1 MDKYKKLLSN
11 TLIFAIGM
19 FSSKLLTFFMVPF
32 YTNVLTENELG
43 TAGLVVQAA
52 NLLIPVV
59 SCGVANSIIRYGL
72 DRTFRKRDVFTGG
85 VTMVAAGY
93 LLFFLFRP
101 LIAKIPL
108 IHDYTSL
115 IYLYVLTS

>member
-72 DRTFRKRDVFTGG
+72 DRTFRKRDV
-85 VTMVAAGY
+85 
-93 LLFFLFRP
+93 
-101 LIAKIPL
+101 
-108 IHDYTSL
+108 
-115 IYLYVLTS
+115 

>member
-52 NLLIPVV
+52 NQIGRAHV
-59 SCGVANSIIRYGL
+59 
-72 DRTFRKRDVFTGG
+72 
-85 VTMVAAGY
+85 
-93 LLFFLFRP
+93 
-101 LIAKIPL
+101 
-108 IHDYTSL
+108 
-115 IYLYVLTS
+115 

>member
-43 TAGLVVQAA
+43 TAGLVVQA
-52 NLLIPVV
+52 PT
-59 SCGVANSIIRYGL
+59 C
-72 DRTFRKRDVFTGG
+72 
-85 VTMVAAGY
+85 
-93 LLFFLFRP
+93 
-101 LIAKIPL
+101 
-108 IHDYTSL
+108 
-115 IYLYVLTS
+115 

>member
-1 MDKYKKLLSN
+1 MFHYYKGYGLLDKYKKLLSN

-72 DRTFRKRDVFTGG
+72 GAESASEI
-85 VTMVAAGY
+85 MVAS
-93 LLFFLFRP
+93 
-101 LIAKIPL
+101 
-108 IHDYTSL
+108 T
-115 IYLYVLTS
+115 